1 MFSTIFMLFAVS
13 VISLAVVRSRDSL
26 LESARRY
33 VSLRTQAIANL
44 TRGPLLNRNEVD
56 LYRVIEEQMSKQPDL
71 LWVGVLDGEGRHVV
85 SSNVPERLAT
95 VLAPLLEPSPLLS
108 GEGDT
113 PNLREHTVRLE
124 SEELWI
130 LDASSPILIS
140 KDQHWGGVRTLVSLQ
155 AVKEHVGRTALILA
169 IASLTILLL
178 GCGFIFLVSL
188 RISTPIEALA
198 RSTRRIASGQFEGVS
213 ILEQGGEIGL
223 LSRSFHEMAV
233 RLHQMRSALE
243 VRARESEARR
253 IELDSVLGS
262 FLDGVMAINED
273 GTLRFVNGMARRL
286 LSLNSDDVI
295 GSPMV
300 SVVPYGQVCDLVSQ
314 AMDSSSRTVDQE
326 MELSD
331 SPDSKLT
338 VRVRISPNGSRD
350 EGIESGVVVVVQDV
364 TDLRMAQK
372 SQKRLLTNVSHEL
385 RTPISVLKL
394 AATNLRRYP
403 EMAHDR
409 RAGILETI
417 DRESTRLQRM
427 IEDLLD
433 ISRLEVKGL
442 RIQRRE
448 TDLQDI
454 VSDVLS
460 TVVNGA
466 EEAGLRVRHR
476 HPQSPVP
483 GFVDPGRMFQ
493 VVTNLVRNSV
503 HFTRQGGT
511 VAAWVCRRDN
521 GHRGEPAVGNPA
533 RGPVTH
539 IRVFDSGLGMEPSEL
554 SKIFDRFYR
563 IENEVHTIE
572 GTGVGLAIVKEI
584 VLKHDG
590 AIFVTS
596 VPGKGTLFTIELP
609 TISSPA
615 PDDQRDGSAGEGAS
629 GASVLA

>member
-1 MFSTIFMLFAVS
+1 
-13 VISLAVVRSRDSL
+13 
-26 LESARRY
+26 
-33 VSLRTQAIANL
+33 
-44 TRGPLLNRNEVD
+44 
-56 LYRVIEEQMSKQPDL
+56 
-71 LWVGVLDGEGRHVV
+71 
-85 SSNVPERLAT
+85 
-95 VLAPLLEPSPLLS
+95 
-108 GEGDT
+108 
-113 PNLREHTVRLE
+113 
-124 SEELWI
+124 
-130 LDASSPILIS
+130 
-140 KDQHWGGVRTLVSLQ
+140 
-155 AVKEHVGRTALILA
+155 
-169 IASLTILLL
+169 
-178 GCGFIFLVSL
+178 
-188 RISTPIEALA
+188 
-198 RSTRRIASGQFEGVS
+198 
-213 ILEQGGEIGL
+213 
-223 LSRSFHEMAV
+223 
-233 RLHQMRSALE
+233 
-243 VRARESEARR
+243 
-253 IELDSVLGS
+253 
-262 FLDGVMAINED
+262 
-273 GTLRFVNGMARRL
+273 
-286 LSLNSDDVI
+286 
-295 GSPMV
+295 
-300 SVVPYGQVCDLVSQ
+300 
-314 AMDSSSRTVDQE
+314 
-326 MELSD
+326 
-331 SPDSKLT
+331 
-338 VRVRISPNGSRD
+338 
-350 EGIESGVVVVVQDV
+350 
-364 TDLRMAQK
+364 
-372 SQKRLLTNVSHEL
+372 
-385 RTPISVLKL
+385 
-394 AATNLRRYP
+394 
-403 EMAHDR
+403 
-409 RAGILETI
+409 
-417 DRESTRLQRM
+417 M

-539 IRVFDSGLGMEPSEL
+539 IRVFESGLGMEPSEL

-596 VPGKGTLFTIELP
+596 VPGTGTLFTIELP